1 MTEVLGN
8 NYMDLRHWRR
18 GRGHGKGHTC
28 FLLSATLQKFNYSKK
43 KKLKQGN
50 FILNDYSCY
59 HMKNFKKNKLEG

>member
-18 GRGHGKGHTC
+18 GRDMARDTHAFSLVQHYKSSITVR
-28 FLLSATLQKFNYSKK
+28 K